1 MELRDI
7 LSVTLLCVF
16 LVLGTYIAS
25 AASGCPVKVDA
36 KSTSALI
43 AEVPAINTAL
53 QSCPTA
59 VPSQL
64 SKLIKN
70 GVLLLEISDADDIS
84 ANITNGNATG
94 VSVVNGSSYA
104 YKITLS
110 SCQLDNI
117 LSKQNPAGAFA
128 AYYLSG
134 KANLGASGF
143 VNKVKLWFGKL
154 FIKPAFKKI
163 QVDVEDCTGVVKEES
178 KKPSNCFETY
188 MPGYEEYSNP
198 ETKKVW
204 DQRFAETGH
213 VCQTQTAAAPSND
226 GKCKYTYEQIKNNDK
241 KWVCW
246 Y

>member
-1 MELRDI
+1 MKVKYI
-7 LSVTLLCVF
+7 LSLAFVF
-16 LVLGTYIAS
+16 AFLILSTYMVS
-25 AASGCPVKVDA
+25 SASGCPVKVDA
-36 KSTSALI
+36 KSTSVLI

-64 SKLIKN
+64 KKLIKN
-70 GVLLLEISDADDIS
+70 GVLLLEITDADDI
-84 ANITNGNATG
+84 AGTIVNGNLTS
-94 VSVVNGSSYA
+94 VSISNGSAYSY
-104 YKITLS
+104 KLTLS

-117 LSKQNPAGAFA
+117 LSKENQAGAFA

-143 VNKVKLWFGKL
+143 ANKVKLWFGKL
-154 FIKPAFKKI
+154 FLKSAFKKI
-163 QVDVEDCTGVVKEES
+163 QVPVEDCTNAAKEES
-178 KKPSNCFETY
+178 KKPSNCYETF

-204 DQRFAETGH
+204 DQRLAETGH
-213 VCQTQTAAAPSND
+213 VCQTQTATPPSND